1 MHALWGVAGA
11 SLVAWVLLLSL
22 RGGYWRV
29 RPLLDSAP
37 VRLGDRR
44 AEWPSVAAVIPAR
57 NEAAVIGDVLPTV
70 LAQDFPGAFHVVLV
84 DDRSEDGTGDIA
96 HAVAARLG
104 PGERLAVVRGEPL
117 PAGWAG
123 KVWAM
128 SQGTATSAAARAD
141 YVWFTDADIAHD
153 AGILRALVEKAE
165 AERLDL
171 VSLMARLRVDSG
183 WDRLL
188 IPAFVYFFSK
198 LYPFRHVGDP
208 RRRTAGAAGGCM
220 LVRREALER
229 AGGVE
234 RIRGALIDDCAL
246 GRLIKR
252 SGGRIWLGFT
262 RSVRSVRAYGTL
274 RSTWDMV
281 ARSAYTQLRH
291 SPLLLSGTVL
301 GMVFLYV
308 TGPAAAVGGLV
319 GAVVG
324 VPGAFTL
331 SALGAA
337 SWLLQSLSFLPILR
351 HHEAGRWPAA
361 FLPWAGV
368 LYVAMTVDSAWRHAT
383 GRGGAWKGRVQAA
396 GSTKSPMP

>member
-1 MHALWGVAGA
+1 MHALWGVCGGN
-11 SLVAWVLLLSL
+11 LVAWIVLLSL

-37 VRLGDRR
+37 VVPGAQR

-70 LAQDFPGAFHVVLV
+70 LVQDYPGPFHVTLV
-84 DDRSEDGTGDIA
+84 DDRSEDGTGDVA
-96 HAVAARLG
+96 LAAAARLG
-104 PGERLAVVRGEPL
+104 RGERLTVVRGEPL
-117 PAGWAG
+117 PTGWAG

-128 SQGTATSAAARAD
+128 SQGTATSAAARAA

-153 AGILRALVEKAE
+153 PGILRALVEQAE
-165 AERLDL
+165 TDRLDL

-198 LYPFRHVGDP
+198 LYPFRFVSDP

-220 LVRREALER
+220 LVRRAALER

-234 RIRGALIDDCAL
+234 EIRGALIDDCAL

-262 RSVRSVRAYGTL
+262 RSVSSVRVYGTL

-281 ARSAYTQLRH
+281 ARSAYTQLRY
-291 SPLLLSGTVL
+291 SPLLLFGTVL
-301 GMVFLYV
+301 GMLFLYA
-308 TGPAAAVGGLV
+308 TGPAAALGGLI
-319 GAVVG
+319 AAALG
-324 VPGAFTL
+324 VPGSVTL
-331 SALGAA
+331 SALGVAA
-337 SWLLQSLSFLPILR
+337 WLLQSLSFLPILR
-351 HHEAGRWPAA
+351 LHGAGYRPAA

-383 GRGGAWKGRVQAA
+383 GRGGAWKGRVQGGTDTAP
-396 GSTKSPMP
+396 TK